1 MTEPQAECRFAL
13 LDGSYVLGS
22 LAPAERAEF
31 ERHLAGCAEC
41 SRSVREL
48 AGLPGLLSRVSPE
61 VLDEV
66 ARTEA
71 VPETL
76 LPALVREVRRTQRSR
91 VLRTAGLAAAAAAVV
106 VGGSAVVVGTLHD
119 GDTSGASASSPASPD
134 AVVTTAPA
142 RAMDRVDEDVTGALS
157 LTPVAWGTRLDLTC
171 TYAPSY
177 GKALDETYGLF
188 VRTADGQVEKVA
200 TWRGVV
206 GREMRLTAATATDA
220 ADISS
225 VVVRTTDGE
234 PVLRLT
240 E

>member
-1 MTEPQAECRFAL
+1 MTEPQAECRFAM

-66 ARTEA
+66 SRTEP

-76 LPALVREVRRTQRSR
+76 LPALVKEVRRTQRTR

-106 VGGSAVVVGTLHD
+106 AGGSVVVVSALDD
-119 GDTSGASASSPASPD
+119 GNGPTVAATSPAP
-134 AVVTTAPA
+134 APTTAPA
-142 RAMDRVDEDVTGALS
+142 RPMQRVDEDVTGALS

-171 TYAPSY
+171 TYAASY
-177 GKALDETYGLF
+177 ARALDETFALF

-200 TWRGVV
+200 TWRGVI

-220 ADISS
+220 TDISS